1 MQLNIITAEMNKQED
16 GSYIGK
22 TVFQVETHKVNYE
35 VTFFSKRGN
44 DWDYSLHF
52 AGEPGDEEQFL
63 LVDAYIEQND
73 EAFDSLLD
81 AAWDN
86 LPE

>member
-1 MQLNIITAEMNKQED
+1 MILNIITAEMNKQED

-35 VTFFSKRGN
+35 VTFFSKRGH

-52 AGEPGDEEQFL
+52 AGEPGDEEQLL
-63 LVDAYIEQND
+63 LVDAHIEQND

-81 AAWDN
+81 AAWNN